1 MKINCS
7 YTELVDAIR
16 LKPNP
21 KNPNKHPK
29 EQIDRLAELIAY
41 QGQRSPIVVS
51 RRSGCVVVG
60 HGRLKAMMQLG
71 WEKVAVDYQEF
82 QTDAQEYAHLTADN
96 AINEWSSLDLAEINL
111 NVIDFGPELN
121 VDMLGLKNFTVDITE
136 KIDLTF
142 DDDEEEKPEKII
154 KCPSCGHE
162 FEEE

>member
-51 RRSGCVVVG
+51 KRSGCVVVG

-71 WEKVAVDYQEF
+71 WEKVSVDYQEF

-96 AINEWSSLDLAEINL
+96 AINEWSSLDLADINL
-111 NVIDFGPELN
+111 HVMDFGPELN

-142 DDDEEEKPEKII
+142 DDDDEEKPKKEI
-154 KCPSCGHE
+154 KCPNCGHE